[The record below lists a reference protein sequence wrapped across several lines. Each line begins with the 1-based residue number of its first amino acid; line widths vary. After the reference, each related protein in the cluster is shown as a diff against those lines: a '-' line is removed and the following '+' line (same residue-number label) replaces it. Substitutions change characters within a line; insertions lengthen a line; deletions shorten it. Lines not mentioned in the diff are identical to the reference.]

1 MQLRALLPLVT
12 LLALPLSACQSDSTY
27 PVAVSTAPTVATAPP
42 ATTTPPVSAAP
53 SSPTITGQRSYTLA
67 QVAAHATAA
76 DCWMVIHDSVYDVT
90 SYIPD
95 HEGGDEILR
104 GCGKDAT
111 SLFEARPTERNTPHP
126 RDARELLPEYQIG
139 VLAS

>member
-1 MQLRALLPLVT
+1 MQLRAILPLVT
-12 LLALPLSACQSDSTY
+12 ILALPLAACQSDGTY
-27 PVAVSTAPTVATAPP
+27 PVAVTTPPTIVTAPP
-42 ATTTPPVSAAP
+42 VTTTPPVSAAP
-53 SSPTITGQRSYTLA
+53 SSPMAASQTSYTLA

-76 DCWMVIHDSVYDVT
+76 DCWMVIHGAVYDVT
-90 SYIPD
+90 TFIPD

-126 RDARELLPEYQIG
+126 RDARELLPQYQIG
-139 VLAS
+139 VLAP